1 MVCTCC
7 LCALSLLWQTW
18 LGQIAGSGRDRLPL
32 ANVSEQKNT
41 EVNDVPEQLRIR
53 REKRDRLLESGV
65 EAYPVSVER
74 TIALK
79 ELRHDFRVVAEG
91 EEPGNEEGVTY
102 LEPGEETEVTHAIA
116 GRLIFMRNTGKLCFA
131 TLQDGDGTQMQ
142 AMLSQAKVGKER
154 LDAWKSDVDLGDFIS
169 VSGHVVASR
178 RGELS
183 IMAEEWTMAA
193 KSLRPLPVSF
203 ADMAEDTRVR
213 QRYNDL
219 IIREEARKNAMCA

>member
-91 EEPGNEEGVTY
+91 EEPGTEEGVTY
-102 LEPGEETEVTHAIA
+102 LAPGEETEVTHAIA

-131 TLQDGDGTQMQ
+131 TLQDGDGTQVQ
-142 AMLSQAKVGKER
+142 A
-154 LDAWKSDVDLGDFIS
+154 
-169 VSGHVVASR
+169 
-178 RGELS
+178 
-183 IMAEEWTMAA
+183 
-193 KSLRPLPVSF
+193 SF
-203 ADMAEDTRVR
+203 P
-213 QRYNDL
+213 
-219 IIREEARKNAMCA
+219 